1 VTGRRDVIK
10 AGLATL
16 AATQALPAW
25 SAEKSKEKKDKDK
38 PRPPPSAPL
47 MTKAVPSTG
56 ERLAAIG
63 VGTNN
68 YSPTTVDE
76 RAARREVLA
85 GLTAAGASVIDTAPA
100 YRQSEQVIGEL
111 LSDIG
116 NRKQA
121 FIATKVTARDGNLA
135 EGVAMIEESMRRLRT
150 DVLDLVQIHSLRGVD
165 VLFPHLYDLKK
176 KGRIRYV
183 GITTSEN
190 SQHDAMV
197 ELINTQPLD
206 FIQVDYSLG
215 NRAAA
220 DKVLPAALA
229 RRVGVLI
236 NLPFGGRRDGNLFS
250 RVAGRDLPESAEQLE
265 VSSWGQ
271 LFLKYVV
278 SHPAVT
284 AAIPG
289 MKTQPRTR
297 NTVSRSRRD
306 ISPPSKTI
314 EDPQRPTWIR
324 LRAIAR
330 DQSVLS

>member
-1 VTGRRDVIK
+1 MTGRRDIIK

-16 AATQALPAW
+16 AGTQVLSTWAAD
-25 SAEKSKEKKDKDK
+25 KSKDLDK
-38 PRPPPSAPL
+38 PKPPAAPL

-56 ERLAAIG
+56 ERLAAVG

-68 YSPTTVDE
+68 YSPTTPEE

-85 GLTAAGASVIDTAPA
+85 ALTAAGASVIDTAPA
-100 YRQSEQVIGEL
+100 YRQSEEVIGEL
-111 LSDIG
+111 LADIG

-121 FIATKVTARDGNLA
+121 FVATKVTARDGKLE
-135 EGVAMIEESMRRLRT
+135 EGVAMIEESKRRLKT
-150 DVLDLVQIHSLRGVD
+150 GVLDLVQIHSLRGVD

-176 KGRIRYV
+176 KGQIRYV
-183 GITTSEN
+183 GITTSDGG
-190 SQHDAMV
+190 QHEQMLG
-197 ELINTQPLD
+197 LINSQPLD

-220 DKVLPAALA
+220 DTVLPAALA
-229 RRVGVLI
+229 KRVGVLI

-250 RVAGRDLPESAEQLE
+250 RVAGRQLPDWAAAIDAR
-265 VSSWGQ
+265 SWGQ

-289 MKTQPRTR
+289 MTK
-297 NTVSRSRRD
+297 VAHL
-306 ISPPSKTI
+306 
-314 EDPQRPTWIR
+314 EDNLGA
-324 LRAIAR
+324 LRGRMPDAAMR
-330 DQSVLS
+330 VRMEKYWDQNFDS

>member
-1 VTGRRDVIK
+1 MTGRRNVIK

-16 AATQALPAW
+16 AGTQALTSWA
-25 SAEKSKEKKDKDK
+25 ADKSKDKTK
-38 PRPPPSAPL
+38 PPLAAPL

-68 YSPTTVDE
+68 YSPTTPEE

-100 YRQSEQVIGEL
+100 YRQSEEVIGEL
-111 LSDIG
+111 LADIG

-121 FIATKVTARDGNLA
+121 FIATKVTAREGKVE
-135 EGVAMIEESMRRLRT
+135 EGVAMLEESKRRLRT
-150 DVLDLVQIHSLRGVD
+150 DVLDLVQIHSLAGVD
-165 VLFPHLYDLKK
+165 VLFPHLNELKR
-176 KGRIRYV
+176 KGQVRYV
-183 GITTSEN
+183 GITTSSS
-190 SQHDAMV
+190 SQHDQMV

-220 DKVLPAALA
+220 DKVLRAALA
-229 RRVGVLI
+229 KRVGVLI

-250 RVAGRDLPESAEQLE
+250 RVAGRNDLPDWAAEIDAK
-265 VSSWGQ
+265 SWGQ
-271 LFLKYVV
+271 VFLKYVV

-289 MKTQPRTR
+289 MTKLAHL
-297 NTVSRSRRD
+297 
-306 ISPPSKTI
+306 
-314 EDPQRPTWIR
+314 EDNLAA
-324 LRAIAR
+324 LRGRMPDAAMRAR
-330 DQSVLS
+330 MEKYWDQNFDG

>member
-1 VTGRRDVIK
+1 MTGRRDVIK

-16 AATQALPAW
+16 AGTQAISAW
-25 SAEKSKEKKDKDK
+25 AADKSKDKDKDK
-38 PRPPPSAPL
+38 PRPQPAAPL

-68 YSPTTVDE
+68 YSPTTPDE

-100 YRQSEQVIGEL
+100 YGQSEKVIGEL
-111 LSDIG
+111 LADIG

-121 FIATKVTARDGNLA
+121 FVATKVAARDGKLE
-135 EGVAMIEESMRRLRT
+135 EGVAMIEESKRRLKT
-150 DVLDLVQIHSLRGVD
+150 EVLDLVQIHSLTGVD
-165 VLFPHLYDLKK
+165 VLFPHLADLKR
-176 KGRIRYV
+176 KGQIRYF
-183 GITTSEN
+183 GITTSSS
-190 SQHDAMV
+190 SQHDQMV
-197 ELINTQPLD
+197 ELINSQPLD

-229 RRVGVLI
+229 KRVGVLI

-250 RVAGRDLPESAEQLE
+250 RLGDRDDLPDWAGEIDAK
-265 VSSWGQ
+265 SWGQ
-271 LFLKYVV
+271 IFLKYVV

-289 MKTQPRTR
+289 MTKVAHLEDNLAALRGRMPDAAMRAR
-297 NTVSRSRRD
+297 
-306 ISPPSKTI
+306 I
-314 EDPQRPTWIR
+314 ERYW
-324 LRAIAR
+324 
-330 DQSVLS
+330 DQNFDA